1 MTIHVKTTEDGRKVE
16 VIDDAVCLDGRPEAT
31 KLVPLIEHPNRQ
43 AILRAVPQATHMA
56 GRIALTLPES
66 AIAQD
71 ALNAASRDFDASPGG
86 IARRLQAAIHNKARM
101 DGIE

>member
-1 MTIHVKTTEDGRKVE
+1 MAVLVKMTEDGRKVE

-56 GRIALTLPES
+56 GRIVLTLPES
-66 AIAQD
+66 AVAQD
-71 ALNAASRDFDASPGG
+71 ALNASNRDFDATPGG
-86 IARRLQAAIHNKARM
+86 IAKRLQEAVFRKAKM